1 MSRSQKPSTR
11 FKVDDNSGAK
21 EAEFVGMPGN
31 SRVRRALKIGDII
44 KITVKK
50 ALPNGNIKPGQM
62 FFAVITRSRQ
72 WVYRKDGTQAQADEN
87 GIVLLDNKKANM
99 IGTRVLAVVARE
111 INAIYPDVASLA
123 VSVY

>member
-1 MSRSQKPSTR
+1 MSRAQKPSTR

-31 SRVRRALKIGDII
+31 SRVRRTLDVGDII

-62 FFAVITRSRQ
+62 FFAVITRQ
-72 WVYRKDGTQAQADEN
+72 RKIINRADGTHARADEN
-87 GIVLLDNKKANM
+87 GIVLLDNKKVNM
-99 IGTRVLAVVARE
+99 VGTRVLAVVARE
-111 INAIYPDVASLA
+111 VGERFPSIPSLA
-123 VSVY
+123 VEVY